1 MKKGIRSFGIFIVL
15 CIYNAIGFAQ
25 NDSIIFSITK
35 PLCYGDCNGS
45 IIASVT
51 GTNAPYSFL
60 WSNAAT
66 TNSITGL
73 CAADYTLSVTNNNS
87 VTITKTVTL
96 SQPGQLVVS
105 QSWQC
110 GVDCYM
116 QTGFGATVCINPT
129 GGTLPYSY
137 DVIDINGAVLYSNL
151 YASNLFTPCF
161 GAAQGAYNIILT
173 DSNSCQ
179 ALLYG
184 NFIALD
190 STNCYTTFT
199 SPTCTTCCDGIV
211 QLNFVNPCP
220 TCTSTL
226 YQAGTTYTS
235 STNTFTNVCLGTYT
249 ITATNF
255 GCPTTIIDTLARPAT
270 ITSIGELS
278 NVKDFEVFPN
288 PSDGI
293 IKINHTS
300 KVKQIIILNPLGI
313 IVKEI
318 IVENPTTTTIN
329 LNDYAKGIYLIEI
342 MGNKNHILSRK
353 KVVLE

>member
-25 NDSIIFSITK
+25 NESIIFSITK

-45 IIASVT
+45 ISASVT

-60 WSNAAT
+60 WNNGAT
-66 TNSITGL
+66 TNSIIGL
-73 CAADYTLSVTNNNS
+73 CATNYTLSVTNSNS
-87 VTITKTVTL
+87 ITTTNTITLTQPSPFNFYTYCGLYCWQAMSQTTL
-96 SQPGQLVVS
+96 CVMNV
-105 QSWQC
+105 
-110 GVDCYM
+110 M
-116 QTGFGATVCINPT
+116 
-129 GGTLPYSY
+129 GGTPPYTF
-137 DVIDINGAVLYSNL
+137 NL
-151 YASNLFTPCF
+151 YDLNNNPIYTNFDYCVVTP
-161 GAAQGAYNIILT
+161 QGTYNIIAK
-173 DSNSCQ
+173 DSNNCQ
-179 ALLYG
+179 ASLYG
-184 NFIALD
+184 NYVILD
-190 STNCYTTFT
+190 STNCYTSYT

-220 TCTSTL
+220 TCTSSL

-235 STNTFTNVCLGTYT
+235 STHTFTNVCLGAYT

-255 GCPTTIIDTLARPAT
+255 GCPTTIIDTLARPA
-270 ITSIGELS
+270 IVTSISELS